1 MRFAVYHPWVY
12 LQSGL
17 ERVFLEVMR
26 RSRHDW
32 TWYTSYYRPQETF
45 PELADMA
52 VVPIGRE
59 IPPLRSPL
67 RAAVAAGS
75 LLATKIPDGY
85 DATLISLN
93 GVSDL
98 ALARARRPVVGLCFT
113 PLKAV
118 FDPGARA
125 ATRERKPMKH
135 VLTSLFAPPFV
146 GMDRLLWRRLEHV
159 VAISEE
165 TRDRIV
171 RGGLTTPDRI
181 DLAYPGVD
189 LERFTPGL
197 VDRPPR
203 LLAAGRISWL
213 KNLELAIDAVRELDR
228 QARATELVIAGYL
241 HPSDESYLASLRARA
256 AGLPVQ
262 FVLRPTD
269 AELTALYRECDLMLF
284 TAINEDFGITPLE
297 AMASGTPVVAVDAG
311 GPRETVDDGRTGWL
325 VDATAPAFAAAIGA
339 WQARG
344 DKAVIRT
351 QARVQAERFNWQAF
365 VDCVDRVMES
375 SVNQPGR

>member
-1 MRFAVYHPWVY
+1 MRFAVYHPWVHV
-12 LQSGL
+12 QSGL

-32 TWYTSYYRPQETF
+32 TWYTSYFRPADTF
-45 PELADMA
+45 PELSEMP
-52 VVPIGRE
+52 VIQIGRE

-67 RAAVAAGS
+67 RAAAAATS

-98 ALARARRPVVGLCFT
+98 ALARARSPVVGLCFT

-118 FDPGARA
+118 FDPSARA
-125 ATRERKPMKH
+125 ATRERKPIKH
-135 VLTSLFAPPFV
+135 VMTSLLAPPFI
-146 GMDRLLWRRLEHV
+146 GMDRMLWRRLEHV
-159 VAISEE
+159 IAISEE

-171 RGGLTTPDRI
+171 RGGLATPDRI

-189 LERFTPGL
+189 LERFTPGQ

-213 KNLELAIDAVRELDR
+213 KNLELAIDTVRELERRGHSTD
-228 QARATELVIAGYL
+228 LVIAGYL
-241 HPSDESYLASLRARA
+241 HPSDDSYLAGLRERA

-269 AELTALYRECDLMLF
+269 AELTALYRESDLMLF
-284 TAINEDFGITPLE
+284 TAINEDFGITPIE
-297 AMASGTPVVAVDAG
+297 AMACGTPVVAVDAG
-311 GPRETVDDGRTGWL
+311 GPRETIADGQTGWL
-325 VDATAPAFAAAIGA
+325 VDAAAPAFAAVIEG
-339 WQARG
+339 WQARS
-344 DKAVIRT
+344 DKAVIRG

-365 VDCVDRVMES
+365 VDCIDRVMES
-375 SVNQPGR
+375 SVAGS